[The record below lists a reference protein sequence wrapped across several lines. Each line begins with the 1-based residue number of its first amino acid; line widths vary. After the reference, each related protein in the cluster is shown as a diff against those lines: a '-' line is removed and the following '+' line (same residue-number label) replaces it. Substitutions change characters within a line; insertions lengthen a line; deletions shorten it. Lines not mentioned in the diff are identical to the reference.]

1 MTKPGYETISGAEPG
16 RIDRERKGK
25 DDETAELHKPDGRWR
40 KLAADKPA
48 LMLCHTGAEDAR
60 TESGEQNA
68 QDMDHAVASVPRALR
83 IREDVGRVTRDAILA
98 AQAKLA
104 ASSTMTASKPTNSQ
118 SPAAKPVKRLRE
130 TISASTS
137 GTSAKSVAA
146 AASPSIQA
154 RRAGRIIA
162 HASIV
167 PQAINRL

>member
-1 MTKPGYETISGAEPG
+1 MRIS
-16 RIDRERKGK
+16 DWSS
-25 DDETAELHKPDGRWR
+25 DVCSSDLKPDGRWR

-104 ASSTMTASKPTNSQ
+104 ASSRSGAPRGGKECGKT
-118 SPAAKPVKRLRE
+118 LR
-130 TISASTS
+130 TTGA
-137 GTSAKSVAA
+137 
-146 AASPSIQA
+146 
-154 RRAGRIIA
+154 
-162 HASIV
+162 
-167 PQAINRL
+167 

>member
-68 QDMDHAVASVPRALR
+68 QDMDHARSEEHTSELQSLMR
-83 IREDVGRVTRDAILA
+83 ISYAVFCLKKKT
-98 AQAKLA
+98 
-104 ASSTMTASKPTNSQ
+104 
-118 SPAAKPVKRLRE
+118 
-130 TISASTS
+130 
-137 GTSAKSVAA
+137 
-146 AASPSIQA
+146 
-154 RRAGRIIA
+154 
-162 HASIV
+162 
-167 PQAINRL
+167 

>member
-1 MTKPGYETISGAEPG
+1 
-16 RIDRERKGK
+16 
-25 DDETAELHKPDGRWR
+25 
-40 KLAADKPA
+40 
-48 LMLCHTGAEDAR
+48 MLCHTGAEDAR

-118 SPAAKPVKRLRE
+118 SPAAQTVKRLRE

-137 GTSAKSVAA
+137 GTSAKSVPPEAEER
-146 AASPSIQA
+146 SVGQGGVTTCRT
-154 RRAGRIIA
+154 RR
-162 HASIV
+162 
-167 PQAINRL
+167 

>member
-60 TESGEQNA
+60 TESGAQNA

-83 IREDVGRVTRDAILA
+83 IREDVGRVTQIGRAHVW
-98 AQAKLA
+98 
-104 ASSTMTASKPTNSQ
+104 TPGTNTQ
-118 SPAAKPVKRLRE
+118 LVARLLLEKKKR
-130 TISASTS
+130 
-137 GTSAKSVAA
+137 
-146 AASPSIQA
+146 Q
-154 RRAGRIIA
+154 
-162 HASIV
+162 
-167 PQAINRL
+167 